1 MVYGKCDPTKCAD
14 MRSSRL
20 TRCQHYIG
28 NRAIEL
34 ADGQLELQIAY
45 SAGFTALS
53 FFIPIMVLLLAFIAA
68 GTNQVSWYRIGGGGS
83 LAGGAICGS
92 KCAPKFIDFVVGWL
106 VAGHMENTPETPF
119 RATIVTD
126 KDAR

>member
-1 MVYGKCDPTKCAD
+1 
-14 MRSSRL
+14 MRY
-20 TRCQHYIG
+20 QHYIG

-34 ADGQLELQIAY
+34 ADGELELQIAY

-53 FFIPIMVLLLAFIAA
+53 FFIPIMVLLLAFVAA

-92 KCAPKFIDFVVGWL
+92 KWAPRLIPFAVGWFGNKWIFL
-106 VAGHMENTPETPF
+106 CGRSHGWKHTPETPF
-119 RATIVTD
+119 RTTIVTD